1 MCYEPAI
8 TLGLCLWEITAGV
21 CKQMHH
27 EGDLGGSLSW
37 GGVGWLKATLDTL
50 YRRTGP
56 VEYRAVLRRNK
67 LCVYPAAWVD
77 LKNVQND
84 EKQTQIYSTSPLR

>member
-1 MCYEPAI
+1 M
-8 TLGLCLWEITAGV
+8 
-21 CKQMHH
+21 
-27 EGDLGGSLSW
+27 
-37 GGVGWLKATLDTL
+37 KATLDTL

-67 LCVYPAAWVD
+67 LCVYPAARVD